1 MAEQQF
7 RQAFMRRPVY
17 IILATSLILSGC
29 GNWFGGGRSAP
40 TEASAGSTNPLL
52 PAQRNSILSRPEPE
66 DVSVLVDVVRE
77 IRVERAINGAI
88 VTATGV
94 AGRQGAFGAELR
106 PENDPLGPDANGVL
120 NFSFRVIYPERPR
133 PVGTERTRT
142 LTAAY
147 SLSEDDLTGVRA
159 IRVSGR
165 QNAQESR
172 RN

>member
-1 MAEQQF
+1 MAEQQYQ
-7 RQAFMRRPVY
+7 QAFMRIPVY
-17 IILATSLILSGC
+17 IALAISLILSGC
-29 GNWFGGGRSAP
+29 GNWFGGNRSAP
-40 TEASAGSTNPLL
+40 AEATAGTTNPLL
-52 PAQRNSILSRPEPE
+52 PRERNSILSRPEPE

-94 AGRQGAFGAELR
+94 AARQGAYGAELR
-106 PENDPLGPDANGVL
+106 PEAVPLQPDSNGVL
-120 NFSFRVIYPERPR
+120 NFSFRIIYPERPR

-142 LTAAY
+142 VTAAV
-147 SLSEDDLTGVRA
+147 SLSEDDLSDVRA